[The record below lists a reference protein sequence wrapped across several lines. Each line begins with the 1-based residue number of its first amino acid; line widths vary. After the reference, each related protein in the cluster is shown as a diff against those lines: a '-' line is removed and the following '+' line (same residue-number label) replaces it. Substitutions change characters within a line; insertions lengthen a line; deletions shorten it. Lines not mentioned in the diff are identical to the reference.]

1 MGWRRHRVIYGDS
14 CSRILLFDFLG
25 LLGTFPSPLLSD
37 EVGPFGV
44 TKSTDFLYEVVFLR
58 L

>member
-1 MGWRRHRVIYGDS
+1 MIFSDF
-14 CSRILLFDFLG
+14 CSRILLLGFLG
-25 LLGTFPSPLLSD
+25 LIGTFPSPLLSD

>member
-1 MGWRRHRVIYGDS
+1 MIYSDF
-14 CSRILLFDFLG
+14 CSRILLLGFLG
-25 LLGTFPSPLLSD
+25 LIGTFPSPLLSD
-37 EVGPFGV
+37 EVAFGV

>member
-1 MGWRRHRVIYGDS
+1 MIYSDF
-14 CSRILLFDFLG
+14 CSRILLLGFLG
-25 LLGTFPSPLLSD
+25 LIGTFPSPLLSD